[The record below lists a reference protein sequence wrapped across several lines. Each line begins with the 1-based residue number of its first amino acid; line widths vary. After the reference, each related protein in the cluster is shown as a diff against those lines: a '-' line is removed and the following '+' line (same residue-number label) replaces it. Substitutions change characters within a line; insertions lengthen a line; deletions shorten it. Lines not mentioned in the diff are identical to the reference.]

1 MFIWVL
7 PTPSVLQENLL
18 KNPSSGQCLALK
30 GGQILMDCNAAEL
43 HQHWT
48 FTWPS
53 SLPAGWPLIPSTL
66 PPFLKPGTKEPH
78 QYWSSRTSPKLWSLG
93 RILNEYLKK
102 EGQGKDGHICQ
113 MPGVV
118 LVHFKFIYERNSA
131 KTFAGGWGS
140 SASGSVTLIRAKLWK
155 RDLKWLDLLLNLE
168 NSSCFVFV
176 RHWMWS

>member
-30 GGQILMDCNAAEL
+30 GGQILMDYCNAAEL
-43 HQHWT
+43 HQQWT

-53 SLPAGWPLIPSTL
+53 SLPVMLTFDTFYPPP
-66 PPFLKPGTKEPH
+66 PPFLKPGTEEPH

-102 EGQGKDGHICQ
+102 EGQGKDSHICQ

-140 SASGSVTLIRAKLWK
+140 SASGLRHLGVSPWSWRSC
-155 RDLKWLDLLLNLE
+155 E
-168 NSSCFVFV
+168 NV
-176 RHWMWS
+176 WP

>member
-93 RILNEYLKK
+93 RILKEYLKK

-140 SASGSVTLIRAKLWK
+140 SASGLRHLGVSPWSGRSCENVTLNDWIC
-155 RDLKWLDLLLNLE
+155 
-168 NSSCFVFV
+168 S
-176 RHWMWS
+176 